1 MIKKGLDDLY
11 SKVPFD
17 GLWLDMNEA
26 TGFCS
31 GECPAWKAPNNVME
45 KAIKSSEFNEKIYSQ
60 LVEET
65 EKFLQDYSED
75 YSEDNNGT
83 WYQSYY

>member
-1 MIKKGLDDLY
+1 
-11 SKVPFD
+11 
-17 GLWLDMNEA
+17 
-26 TGFCS
+26 
-31 GECPAWKAPNNVME
+31 ME